1 MNITKIDIHF
11 LTKWLWPA
19 ILVMALLS
27 CRKEDPVPLPSVTGN
42 KVPVTFKVH
51 IPANREVDYGTKSA
65 QNAYDSKSAVNFLFY
80 DVDGN
85 LDAGSSRFFPEP
97 AADGMYRLVPE
108 EGMRYVYVVVN
119 VPYDMQT
126 DVPTVADLKDF
137 TFNASAGGIPQNH
150 MFGWLSPDDA
160 GSENPVYIASDKQF
174 DVYVKRLVAMV
185 TVAFDRNDAALP
197 MDEYVTV
204 TPVKIALKNVPATM
218 RLGDNRILDASG
230 SVSDG
235 DSVEDPTGTAIDLAT
250 HTTGNPALFLYENR
264 QPVGEYVTDQT
275 MKTPA
280 GYTTQN
286 VYTNTTCSYLEVTA
300 EYRDSDPDDPKEG
313 TITYRFFLGKNVT
326 DDFDVERNTHYKVT
340 LVLKGKARS
349 EVTWRVE
356 KTLLGNVTAEDAF
369 LGYKSGLSGNA
380 HVRIGDETTE
390 TLTYNWTVTDIVDG
404 GFLEVPSTSGTV
416 TSTLFNIPLLT
427 YSEHTAVTGRRTA
440 TFVVNVS
447 GPYGAYDPVTVTVRQ
462 TPRVIN
468 PVAVYGSYDNTTS
481 REIVLHRTAS
491 ETFPLSFEPLVSLGT
506 WQAVVEDGADF
517 IRLGSAAGTTVLNG
531 TVTGTPGSQVRF
543 YYQANSPT
551 GSSTTNRFGRI
562 RVIYEDGMLEHIVY
576 VRQGYGDV
584 QMSAGGAWWST
595 FNALG
600 NTSTTGTGK
609 WPFTPRTTF
618 LTTQPSLSGWF
629 FKWGNDGGMHPSVP
643 GPGDVN
649 TSNLELTISVNGN
662 PNSNLQTGWTKIV
675 KNEYNWNGTTSN
687 TTAQRGPCPDGYVVA
702 TSAQYT
708 GLASSAMLPGYV
720 YDDAGSAIGALMVTS
735 GSTNLFFPMG
745 WEGYGIR
752 DGSNSGALDY
762 AVAGTPSAWYWARG
776 ATGST
781 AAAHAEFAIGG
792 GSLSVLAVPNVTTA
806 GIIQD
811 SGKFVRC
818 VRQ

>member
-1 MNITKIDIHF
+1 MKKIRNRTFIRIG
-11 LTKWLWPA
+11 WLLPA
-19 ILVMALLS
+19 ILALALLS
-27 CRKEDPVPLPSVTGN
+27 CRKEEPVPEP
-42 KVPVTFKVH
+42 PVTKPDSEVFFKVH
-51 IPANREVDYGTKSA
+51 LPANKVVDYGTKSA
-65 QNAYDSKSAVNFLFY
+65 QTAYNNKTQVNFLFY
-80 DVDGN
+80 DVYGN
-85 LDAGSSRFFPEP
+85 LDETSSGYFPNPP
-97 AADGMYRLVPE
+97 ANGIYVMNPQ
-108 EGMRYVYVVVN
+108 EGMRYVYVVAN
-119 VPYDMQT
+119 VPYDMREEA
-126 DVPTVADLKDF
+126 PTITDLKNI
-137 TFNASAGGIPQNH
+137 TFQASPEGLPQNH
-150 MFGWLSPDDA
+150 MFGWLSPDEA

-174 DVYVKRLVAMV
+174 DVYLKRLTAMV
-185 TVAFDRNDAALP
+185 TVAFDRNDAVSPLNQ
-197 MDEYVTV
+197 YVTV
-204 TPVKIALKNVPATM
+204 TPSRIVLKNVPATM
-218 RLGDNRILDASG
+218 RLGDNMIRGAAG
-230 SVSDG
+230 SMDTG
-235 DSVEDPTGTAIDLAT
+235 DLVADPTGASIDLPG
-250 HTTGNPALFLYENR
+250 HTTANPALFLYENR
-264 QPVGEYVTDQT
+264 QPPGVYTADQT
-275 MKTPA
+275 LKTPA
-280 GYTTQN
+280 GHTPED
-286 VYTNTTCSYLEVTA
+286 VYTNVTCSYLEVSA
-300 EYRDSDPDDPKEG
+300 DYRDTNPDDPKEG

-481 REIVLHRTAS
+481 REIVLQRTAS

-517 IRLGSAAGTTVLNG
+517 IRLGSAAGNTVLNG
-531 TVTGTPGSQVRF
+531 TVTGTPGSPVRF

-600 NTSTTGTGK
+600 NVGDDNSFK
-609 WPFTPRTTF
+609 QNPFFPSKQFGTF
-618 LTTQPSLSGWF
+618 LTTSPTHTGWF
-629 FKWGNDGGMHPSVP
+629 FKWGNNGGMHPYIP
-643 GPGDVN
+643 GPGDAN
-649 TSNLELTISVNGN
+649 TSNLEITLTQNGN
-662 PNSNLQTGWTKIV
+662 PNSSIEVGWTKVV
-675 KNEYNWNGTTSN
+675 KNVFNWNVTTN
-687 TTAQRGPCPDGYVVA
+687 NRGPCPEGYVVA

-708 GLASSAMLPGYV
+708 NLASSAMLPGYV
-720 YDDAGSAIGALMVTS
+720 YDNAGSSIGALMVTS

-745 WEGYGIR
+745 WDGYGIR